1 MVFTVREE
9 TKRIMK
15 KIIGILISG
24 VLILTGIQ
32 IYSNQK
38 QVITVGMFTVSNWD
52 VPNGN
57 CYEIYENAI
66 ERFEK
71 KYPDVQVELIGGI
84 SKEDYVE
91 WILGKSLTKEVPDVF
106 MVPSESFLMFAQSGL
121 LLNLDSYI
129 NQLDTAKF
137 YSSSLEA
144 GQLKEEQYALP
155 FESVPTLM
163 YVNKT
168 LLEKE
173 NIALPDNDW
182 TWDEFYS
189 ICKQVTKD
197 IDGDGLLDQFG
208 VYGYDWLLASHSNG
222 CELID
227 EQGNLAIYTDQ
238 MEDSI
243 KFMQKLYALNQ
254 NIEVSSQDFDEGKVA
269 FCPMKFSEYRAYKP
283 YPWRVKKY
291 SNFEWDALM
300 LPSGHD
306 GDHSSSINTLSMG
319 ISKNSKNKDM
329 AWEFLK
335 ELTYDVECQKE
346 IFTLSQGVSVLKE
359 VTSSQETL
367 DLLSKD
373 NPGDS
378 SFQLKMLDSVMK
390 EGTPQ
395 VMFTQY
401 NDIIQQL
408 DAEIYRIIINRHE
421 DISIE
426 LKTIQD
432 KIQAK

>member
-1 MVFTVREE
+1 
-9 TKRIMK
+9 MK
-15 KIIGILISG
+15 KIIGILIAG

-38 QVITVGMFTVSNWD
+38 QVITFGMFTVSNWD

-57 CYEIYENAI
+57 CYGIYENAI

>member
-1 MVFTVREE
+1 
-9 TKRIMK
+9 
-15 KIIGILISG
+15 
-24 VLILTGIQ
+24 
-32 IYSNQK
+32 
-38 QVITVGMFTVSNWD
+38 
-52 VPNGN
+52 
-57 CYEIYENAI
+57 
-66 ERFEK
+66 
-71 KYPDVQVELIGGI
+71 
-84 SKEDYVE
+84 
-91 WILGKSLTKEVPDVF
+91 
-106 MVPSESFLMFAQSGL
+106 
-121 LLNLDSYI
+121 
-129 NQLDTAKF
+129 
-137 YSSSLEA
+137 
-144 GQLKEEQYALP
+144 
-155 FESVPTLM
+155 
-163 YVNKT
+163 
-168 LLEKE
+168 
-173 NIALPDNDW
+173 
-182 TWDEFYS
+182 
-189 ICKQVTKD
+189 
-197 IDGDGLLDQFG
+197 
-208 VYGYDWLLASHSNG
+208 
-222 CELID
+222 
-227 EQGNLAIYTDQ
+227 
-238 MEDSI
+238 
-243 KFMQKLYALNQ
+243 
-254 NIEVSSQDFDEGKVA
+254 
-269 FCPMKFSEYRAYKP
+269 
-283 YPWRVKKY
+283 
-291 SNFEWDALM
+291 
-300 LPSGHD
+300 
-306 GDHSSSINTLSMG
+306 MG

>member
-1 MVFTVREE
+1 M
-9 TKRIMK
+9 
-15 KIIGILISG
+15 
-24 VLILTGIQ
+24 
-32 IYSNQK
+32 
-38 QVITVGMFTVSNWD
+38 
-52 VPNGN
+52 
-57 CYEIYENAI
+57 
-66 ERFEK
+66 
-71 KYPDVQVELIGGI
+71 
-84 SKEDYVE
+84 E

-243 KFMQKLYALNQ
+243 KFMQKLYALNK
-254 NIEVSSQDFDEGKVA
+254 NILHL
-269 FCPMKFSEYRAYKP
+269 
-283 YPWRVKKY
+283 W
-291 SNFEWDALM
+291 
-300 LPSGHD
+300 
-306 GDHSSSINTLSMG
+306 I
-319 ISKNSKNKDM
+319 
-329 AWEFLK
+329 
-335 ELTYDVECQKE
+335 
-346 IFTLSQGVSVLKE
+346 GV
-359 VTSSQETL
+359 
-367 DLLSKD
+367 
-373 NPGDS
+373 
-378 SFQLKMLDSVMK
+378 
-390 EGTPQ
+390 
-395 VMFTQY
+395 
-401 NDIIQQL
+401 
-408 DAEIYRIIINRHE
+408 
-421 DISIE
+421 
-426 LKTIQD
+426 
-432 KIQAK
+432 